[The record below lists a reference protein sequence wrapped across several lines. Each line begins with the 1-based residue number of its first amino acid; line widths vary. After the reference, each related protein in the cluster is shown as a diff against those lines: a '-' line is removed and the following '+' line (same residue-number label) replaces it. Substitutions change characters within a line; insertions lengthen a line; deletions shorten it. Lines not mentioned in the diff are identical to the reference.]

1 MMIDAFCH
9 ILTPKFLQERN
20 KRALGRF
27 AGLRAS
33 RYNAVIPTLSDL
45 NVRFKI
51 MDKYPDY
58 VQVLS
63 TAAPAI
69 ETICNPD
76 DAAELAKI
84 ANDELA
90 EMVLHYPDRFVGGI
104 ACVAM
109 NNINASLNEIDR
121 AINDL
126 RLRGIQVHSDIAGK
140 PLDSPEFVPV
150 YEKMAAYNLPIFIHP
165 VKEEHVPDYPGE
177 EGSKYLVWNRL
188 SWPHQTSVAMMRIS
202 CSGILERY
210 PNLKFVTHHAGGTV
224 PYLWTRIRVLDD
236 TNEMILGYRYE
247 ARLTK
252 KVDDYLRM
260 FYNDTAVY
268 GNAPSLMCA
277 YAFCGADHLIFATD
291 MPFGN
296 QLGERLVRETIRS
309 VNEMSIGD
317 VERKMIFEENAR
329 KLMRLPI

>member
-27 AGLRAS
+27 ADLRAS
-33 RYNAVIPTLSDL
+33 RYSAVIPTLSDL
-45 NVRFKI
+45 DVRFKI

-90 EMVLHYPDRFVGGI
+90 EMVVHYPDRFVGGI

-109 NNINASLNEIDR
+109 NNINATLNEIDR
-121 AINDL
+121 AMNDL

-140 PLDSPEFVPV
+140 PLDSPEFMPV

>member
-109 NNINASLNEIDR
+109 NNINATLNEIDR